1 MKLFCQNNCN
11 MPFAKIAWMESR
23 ALCIYGFPE
32 VQDAQENVGHREWP
46 SHVSLPP
53 SLSFSLPLSHT
64 HTHTGTH
71 TLTYLSFRRRPA
83 IWIMSKVFQRLSNLR
98 ICDLPTSSNET
109 TERWSYFTMD
119 SVIWAGCALRTCCAL
134 QPGAAEILAPT
145 PEDRG
150 VKGAKKSPLST
161 LSLIWD
167 LLQVRSW
174 ASPWE
179 KYLEATITYE

>member
-23 ALCIYGFPE
+23 ALCLRFSRGTRCSGE
-32 VQDAQENVGHREWP
+32 CGAQRMTI
-46 SHVSLPP
+46 SCLPP
-53 SLSFSLPLSHT
+53 SLSFFLSPSLSYT

-167 LLQVRSW
+167 LLQVCSW